1 MTNKKYTIKYAKPKC
16 GLEYS
21 PAYNTHTNQNDLKL
35 TNTHPL
41 IKTSIRKA
49 INAQALLV
57 ITTCLTFSLVVSGIG
72 YAQALNRTV
81 DEVSSSDTDINT
93 SPHYI
98 AIENFQ
104 TQKENYWD
112 LNNLENISP
121 DRIFYV
127 DMNKLVTIEDEESVF
142 NFSDVSIQYS
152 QNSSTSE
159 SSNTESS
166 SLEQSKTDS
175 NLELNK
181 TNSSLELNKTN
192 SSLELNKT
200 NSSLKQVESK
210 TSTYRYAYLIHLTD
224 SERHVVE
231 SIVAGESG
239 NQPFVGKKLVA
250 QAIYNAMLRDNM
262 SPSQVRK
269 QYSYSG
275 YKDIDEFEKECL
287 KAYGNTNATDECR
300 QAVKEIFDDCNM
312 PTDDFVLFFYA
323 PAYSKGTWHENAKTL
338 KPITY
343 IAEDGSTTNYIGGHK
358 FFALKDEPVINYTRE
373 N

>member
-1 MTNKKYTIKYAKPKC
+1 MKNKKYTIKYSKPNHN
-16 GLEYS
+16 
-21 PAYNTHTNQNDLKL
+21 NTNTNTNTPTHEAQL

-49 INAQALLV
+49 IA
-57 ITTCLTFSLVVSGIG
+57 TCLTFSLVVSVVG
-72 YAQALNRTV
+72 YAQALNKT
-81 DEVSSSDTDINT
+81 DEDNAFEDNASKDNASTLSETEIL

-98 AIENFQ
+98 AIKNFQ

-112 LNNLENISP
+112 TNNIGNVSP

-127 DMNKLVTIEDEESVF
+127 DMSKMVENNAGNNDEPVYI
-142 NFSDVSIQYS
+142 FSDMSVQYS
-152 QNSSTSE
+152 ENP
-159 SSNTESS
+159 
-166 SLEQSKTDS
+166 EQSEPEQPEQS
-175 NLELNK
+175 EP
-181 TNSSLELNKTN
+181 E
-192 SSLELNKT
+192 
-200 NSSLKQVESK
+200 QPESK

-224 SERHVVE
+224 SERHVAE

-250 QAIYNAMLRDNM
+250 QAIYNGMLRDNM

-269 QYSYSG
+269 QYSYDG

-287 KAYGNTNATDECR
+287 KAYGNTNAADECR
-300 QAVKEIFDDCNM
+300 QAVKEIFDNYSM

-323 PAYSKGTWHENAKTL
+323 PAHSKGTWHENAKTL

-343 IAEDGSTTNYIGGHK
+343 VNEDGSTTNYIGGHK
-358 FFALKDEPVINYTRE
+358 FFALKNEPVINYTRE
-373 N
+373 G

>member
-1 MTNKKYTIKYAKPKC
+1 MKNKKYTIKYSKSNR
-16 GLEYS
+16 LEYS
-21 PAYNTHTNQNDLKL
+21 NTNTNTPTHETQL

-49 INAQALLV
+49 LA
-57 ITTCLTFSLVVSGIG
+57 TCLTFSLVVSIVG
-72 YAQALNRTV
+72 YAQALNKTGE
-81 DEVSSSDTDINT
+81 DNSSKDNVSFIETT

-98 AIENFQ
+98 AIKNFQ

-112 LNNLENISP
+112 INNLGNISL

-127 DMNKLVTIEDEESVF
+127 DMSKMVENNDEPVY
-142 NFSDVSIQYS
+142 NFSDMSIQYS
-152 QNSSTSE
+152 GNP
-159 SSNTESS
+159 
-166 SLEQSKTDS
+166 EQS
-175 NLELNK
+175 EP
-181 TNSSLELNKTN
+181 E
-192 SSLELNKT
+192 
-200 NSSLKQVESK
+200 QPESK

-239 NQPFVGKKLVA
+239 NQPFVGKKLVC
-250 QAIYNAMLRDNM
+250 QAIYNGMLRDNM

-269 QYSYSG
+269 QYSYDG

-287 KAYGNTNATDECR
+287 KAYGTTNAADECR
-300 QAVKEIFDDCNM
+300 QAVKEIFDNYSM

-323 PAYSKGTWHENAKTL
+323 PAHSKGTWHENAKTL

-343 IAEDGSTTNYIGGHK
+343 VNEDGSTTNYIGGHK

-373 N
+373 G

>member
-1 MTNKKYTIKYAKPKC
+1 MENKKYTIKY
-16 GLEYS
+16 S
-21 PAYNTHTNQNDLKL
+21 TTQNTNTHETQL

-49 INAQALLV
+49 LA
-57 ITTCLTFSLVVSGIG
+57 TCLTFSLVVSGIG
-72 YAQALNRTV
+72 YAQALNKT
-81 DEVSSSDTDINT
+81 DEDNVSKLNETEIS

-98 AIENFQ
+98 AIENFK

-112 LNNLENISP
+112 LNNIGNISP

-127 DMNKLVTIEDEESVF
+127 DMSKMVENNDEPIY
-142 NFSDVSIQYS
+142 NFSDMSVQYS
-152 QNSSTSE
+152 SGLEQNG
-159 SSNTESS
+159 SNESS
-166 SLEQSKTDS
+166 SLEQD
-175 NLELNK
+175 K
-181 TNSSLELNKTN
+181 TNSSLELNK
-192 SSLELNKT
+192 SKSGLEQTEK
-200 NSSLKQVESK
+200 
-210 TSTYRYAYLIHLTD
+210 STYRYAYLIHLTD

-250 QAIYNAMLRDNM
+250 QAIYNGMLRDNM

-269 QYSYSG
+269 QYSYDG

-287 KAYGNTNATDECR
+287 KAYGNTNAADECR
-300 QAVKEIFDDCNM
+300 QAVKEIFDNYSM

-323 PAYSKGTWHENAKTL
+323 PAHSKGTWHENAKTL

-343 IAEDGSTTNYIGGHK
+343 VNEDGSTTNYIGGHK

-373 N
+373 G

>member
-1 MTNKKYTIKYAKPKC
+1 MKNKKYTIKYTKPKY

-21 PAYNTHTNQNDLKL
+21 SSKYNNSTQL

-49 INAQALLV
+49 IA
-57 ITTCLTFSLVVSGIG
+57 TCLTFSLVVSVVG
-72 YAQALNRTV
+72 YAQALNKTGE
-81 DEVSSSDTDINT
+81 DNVSKDNASPLSETEISSPH
-93 SPHYI
+93 SSRERCSHYI
-98 AIENFQ
+98 AIKNFQ

-112 LNNLENISP
+112 ISNIENISP

-127 DMNKLVTIEDEESVF
+127 DMSKMVENDTENNDESVYI
-142 NFSDVSIQYS
+142 FSDMSVQYS
-152 QNSSTSE
+152 EGQTSGSQSSEPEQSE
-159 SSNTESS
+159 PEQTES
-166 SLEQSKTDS
+166 
-175 NLELNK
+175 
-181 TNSSLELNKTN
+181 
-192 SSLELNKT
+192 
-200 NSSLKQVESK
+200 
-210 TSTYRYAYLIHLTD
+210 STYRYAYLIHLTD

-239 NQPFVGKKLVA
+239 NQPFDGKKLVA
-250 QAIYNAMLRDNM
+250 QSIYNAMLRDNI

-287 KAYGNTNATDECR
+287 KAYGNTNAADECR
-300 QAVKEIFDDCNM
+300 QAVKEIFDNYSM

-323 PAYSKGTWHENAKTL
+323 PAHSKGTWHENAKTL

-343 IAEDGSTTNYIGGHK
+343 VNEDGSTTNYIGGHK

-373 N
+373 G

>member
-1 MTNKKYTIKYAKPKC
+1 MKNKKYTIKY
-16 GLEYS
+16 S
-21 PAYNTHTNQNDLKL
+21 HSNTNTNTNIPTHETQL

-49 INAQALLV
+49 IA
-57 ITTCLTFSLVVSGIG
+57 TCLTFSLVVSVVG
-72 YAQALNRTV
+72 YAQALNKTGE
-81 DEVSSSDTDINT
+81 DNVSILSETEIS

-98 AIENFQ
+98 AIKNFQ
-104 TQKENYWD
+104 MQKENYWD
-112 LNNLENISP
+112 ISNIKNIGP
-121 DRIFYV
+121 DRIFYM
-127 DMNKLVTIEDEESVF
+127 DMSKMVKNDAENNDEPIYI
-142 NFSDVSIQYS
+142 FSDMSVQYS
-152 QNSSTSE
+152 GGQNSGSQTSKPE
-159 SSNTESS
+159 HAEP
-166 SLEQSKTDS
+166 
-175 NLELNK
+175 
-181 TNSSLELNKTN
+181 
-192 SSLELNKT
+192 
-200 NSSLKQVESK
+200 K

-239 NQPFVGKKLVA
+239 NQPFDGKKLVA
-250 QAIYNAMLRDNM
+250 QSIYNAMLRDNM

-287 KAYGNTNATDECR
+287 KAYGNTNAADECR
-300 QAVKEIFDDCNM
+300 QAVKEIFDNCSM

-343 IAEDGSTTNYIGGHK
+343 VNEDGSTTNYIGGHK

-373 N
+373 G

>member
-1 MTNKKYTIKYAKPKC
+1 MKNKKYTIKYSKPNH
-16 GLEYS
+16 S
-21 PAYNTHTNQNDLKL
+21 NTNTNTPTHETQL

-49 INAQALLV
+49 LA
-57 ITTCLTFSLVVSGIG
+57 TCLTFSLVVSGIG
-72 YAQALNRTV
+72 YAQALNREDT
-81 DEVSSSDTDINT
+81 DNSSSLNETVS

-98 AIENFQ
+98 AIENFK

-112 LNNLENISP
+112 LNNIGNISP

-127 DMNKLVTIEDEESVF
+127 DISKMVENNDEPIY
-142 NFSDVSIQYS
+142 NFSDMSVQYS
-152 QNSSTSE
+152 GNP
-159 SSNTESS
+159 
-166 SLEQSKTDS
+166 EQS
-175 NLELNK
+175 EP
-181 TNSSLELNKTN
+181 
-192 SSLELNKT
+192 
-200 NSSLKQVESK
+200 KQPESK

-239 NQPFVGKKLVA
+239 NQPLVGKKLVA
-250 QAIYNAMLRDNM
+250 QAIYNGMLRDNM

-269 QYSYSG
+269 QYSYDG

-287 KAYGNTNATDECR
+287 KAYDNTNAADECR
-300 QAVKEIFDDCNM
+300 QAVKEIFDDYSM

-323 PAYSKGTWHENAKTL
+323 PAHSKGTWHENAKTL

-343 IAEDGSTTNYIGGHK
+343 VNEDGSTTNYIGGHK

-373 N
+373 S

>member
-1 MTNKKYTIKYAKPKC
+1 MKNKKYTIKYAKPKY

-21 PAYNTHTNQNDLKL
+21 NSKYNNSTQL

-49 INAQALLV
+49 IA
-57 ITTCLTFSLVVSGIG
+57 TCLTFSLVVSVVG
-72 YAQALNRTV
+72 YAQALNKTGE
-81 DEVSSSDTDINT
+81 DNVSKDNVSTLSETEISSPH
-93 SPHYI
+93 SSRERCSHYI
-98 AIENFQ
+98 AIKNFQ
-104 TQKENYWD
+104 TQRENYWD
-112 LNNLENISP
+112 INNIGNISL

-127 DMNKLVTIEDEESVF
+127 DMSKMVENNDEPVYI
-142 NFSDVSIQYS
+142 FSDMSVQYS
-152 QNSSTSE
+152 EGQTSG
-159 SSNTESS
+159 SQISKP
-166 SLEQSKTDS
+166 EQSEPEYT
-175 NLELNK
+175 EP
-181 TNSSLELNKTN
+181 
-192 SSLELNKT
+192 
-200 NSSLKQVESK
+200 K

-239 NQPFVGKKLVA
+239 NQPFVGKKLVG
-250 QAIYNAMLRDNM
+250 QAVYNAMLRDNM

-269 QYSYSG
+269 QYSYDG

-287 KAYGNTNATDECR
+287 KAYGNTNAADECR
-300 QAVKEIFDDCNM
+300 QAVKEIFDNCSM

-323 PAYSKGTWHENAKTL
+323 PAHSKGTWHENAKTL

-343 IAEDGSTTNYIGGHK
+343 VNEDGSTTNYIGGHK

-373 N
+373 G

>member
-1 MTNKKYTIKYAKPKC
+1 MKNKKYTIKYSKPNH
-16 GLEYS
+16 S
-21 PAYNTHTNQNDLKL
+21 NTNTNTNTSTHEAQL

-49 INAQALLV
+49 IA
-57 ITTCLTFSLVVSGIG
+57 TCLTFSLVVSVVG
-72 YAQALNRTV
+72 YAQALNKTGE
-81 DEVSSSDTDINT
+81 DNISTLSETEIL

-98 AIENFQ
+98 AIKNFQ
-104 TQKENYWD
+104 TQKKNYWD
-112 LNNLENISP
+112 INNIRNVSP

-127 DMNKLVTIEDEESVF
+127 DMSKMVENNTENNDEPVYI
-142 NFSDVSIQYS
+142 FSDMSIQYS
-152 QNSSTSE
+152 ESQSSE
-159 SSNTESS
+159 PEHTEP
-166 SLEQSKTDS
+166 
-175 NLELNK
+175 
-181 TNSSLELNKTN
+181 
-192 SSLELNKT
+192 
-200 NSSLKQVESK
+200 K

-224 SERHVVE
+224 SERHVAE

-250 QAIYNAMLRDNM
+250 QAIYNGMLRDNM

-269 QYSYSG
+269 QYSYDG

-287 KAYGNTNATDECR
+287 KAYGNTNAADECR
-300 QAVKEIFDDCNM
+300 QAVKEIFDNYSM

-323 PAYSKGTWHENAKTL
+323 PAHSKGTWHENAKTL

-343 IAEDGSTTNYIGGHK
+343 VNEDGSTTNYIGGHK

-373 N
+373 G

>member
-1 MTNKKYTIKYAKPKC
+1 MKNKKYTIKYSNP
-16 GLEYS
+16 
-21 PAYNTHTNQNDLKL
+21 THETQL

-41 IKTSIRKA
+41 IKTSIHKA
-49 INAQALLV
+49 
-57 ITTCLTFSLVVSGIG
+57 ITTCLTFSLVVSVVG
-72 YAQALNRTV
+72 YAQALNKTGEDNV
-81 DEVSSSDTDINT
+81 FKNNASTLNETEIS

-98 AIENFQ
+98 AIKNFQ

-112 LNNLENISP
+112 INNIGNISP

-127 DMNKLVTIEDEESVF
+127 DMSKMVENDVENNDEPIY
-142 NFSDVSIQYS
+142 NFSDMSVQYS
-152 QNSSTSE
+152 EGQTSGSQSSESKTSE
-159 SSNTESS
+159 PEQTEP
-166 SLEQSKTDS
+166 
-175 NLELNK
+175 
-181 TNSSLELNKTN
+181 
-192 SSLELNKT
+192 
-200 NSSLKQVESK
+200 K

-239 NQPFVGKKLVA
+239 NQPFVGKKLVG
-250 QAIYNAMLRDNM
+250 QAVYNAMLRDNI

-287 KAYGNTNATDECR
+287 KAYGNTNAADECR
-300 QAVKEIFDDCNM
+300 QAVKEIFDNCSM

-323 PAYSKGTWHENAKTL
+323 PAHSKGTWHENAKTL

-343 IAEDGSTTNYIGGHK
+343 VNEDGSTTNYIGGHK

-373 N
+373 G

>member
-1 MTNKKYTIKYAKPKC
+1 MKNKKYTIKY
-16 GLEYS
+16 S
-21 PAYNTHTNQNDLKL
+21 HSNTNTNTHEAQL

-49 INAQALLV
+49 LA
-57 ITTCLTFSLVVSGIG
+57 TCLTFSLVVSGIG
-72 YAQALNRTV
+72 YAQALNKTV
-81 DEVSSSDTDINT
+81 DEVSSSDTGTNN

-98 AIENFQ
+98 AIENFK

-112 LNNLENISP
+112 INKIGNISP

-127 DMNKLVTIEDEESVF
+127 DMSKMVENNDESIY
-142 NFSDVSIQYS
+142 NFSDMSVQYS
-152 QNSSTSE
+152 QNNNLQNSE
-159 SSNTESS
+159 PEQNSS
-166 SLEQSKTDS
+166 SLEQI
-175 NLELNK
+175 EP
-181 TNSSLELNKTN
+181 
-192 SSLELNKT
+192 
-200 NSSLKQVESK
+200 K

-250 QAIYNAMLRDNM
+250 QAIYNGMLRDNM

-269 QYSYSG
+269 QYSYDG

-287 KAYGNTNATDECR
+287 KAYGNTNAADECR
-300 QAVKEIFDDCNM
+300 QAVKEIFDDYSM

-323 PAYSKGTWHENAKTL
+323 PAHSKGTWHENAKTL

-343 IAEDGSTTNYIGGHK
+343 VNEDGSTTNYIGGHK

-373 N
+373 S

>member
-1 MTNKKYTIKYAKPKC
+1 MENKKYTIKYSKPNH
-16 GLEYS
+16 S
-21 PAYNTHTNQNDLKL
+21 NTNTNTNIPTHETQL

-49 INAQALLV
+49 IA
-57 ITTCLTFSLVVSGIG
+57 TCLTFSLVVSVVG
-72 YAQALNRTV
+72 YAQALNKTGE
-81 DEVSSSDTDINT
+81 DNVSKDNASTLSETEI
-93 SPHYI
+93 SFPHYI
-98 AIENFQ
+98 AIKNFQ

-112 LNNLENISP
+112 INNIGNISP
-121 DRIFYV
+121 DRIFYMDMSKMV
-127 DMNKLVTIEDEESVF
+127 DNNAENNDEPVYI
-142 NFSDVSIQYS
+142 FSDMSVQYS
-152 QNSSTSE
+152 EGQTSGSQTSE
-159 SSNTESS
+159 PEHTEP
-166 SLEQSKTDS
+166 
-175 NLELNK
+175 
-181 TNSSLELNKTN
+181 
-192 SSLELNKT
+192 
-200 NSSLKQVESK
+200 K

-239 NQPFVGKKLVA
+239 NQPFDGKKLVA
-250 QAIYNAMLRDNM
+250 QSIYNAMLRDNI

-287 KAYGNTNATDECR
+287 KAYGNTNAADECR
-300 QAVKEIFDDCNM
+300 QAVKEIFDNYSM

-323 PAYSKGTWHENAKTL
+323 PAHSKGTWHENAKTL

-343 IAEDGSTTNYIGGHK
+343 VNEDGSTTNYIGGHK

-373 N
+373 G

>member
-1 MTNKKYTIKYAKPKC
+1 MKNKKYTIKYSNPKYE
-16 GLEYS
+16 LNHS
-21 PAYNTHTNQNDLKL
+21 NTNTPTHETQL

-49 INAQALLV
+49 IA
-57 ITTCLTFSLVVSGIG
+57 TCLTFSLVVSVVG
-72 YAQALNRTV
+72 YAQALNKTGE
-81 DEVSSSDTDINT
+81 DNFSKDNASTLSETEIS

-98 AIENFQ
+98 AIKNFQ

-112 LNNLENISP
+112 ISNIENIGP

-127 DMNKLVTIEDEESVF
+127 DISKMVENNAENNDESVY
-142 NFSDVSIQYS
+142 NFSDMSVQYS
-152 QNSSTSE
+152 GSQTSG
-159 SSNTESS
+159 SQTSKP
-166 SLEQSKTDS
+166 EQSEPEHT
-175 NLELNK
+175 EP
-181 TNSSLELNKTN
+181 
-192 SSLELNKT
+192 
-200 NSSLKQVESK
+200 K

-250 QAIYNAMLRDNM
+250 QAVYNGMLRDNM

-269 QYSYSG
+269 QYSYDG

-287 KAYGNTNATDECR
+287 KAYGNTNAADECR
-300 QAVKEIFDDCNM
+300 QAVKEIFDDYSM
-312 PTDDFVLFFYA
+312 PTNDFVLFFYA
-323 PAYSKGTWHENAKTL
+323 PAHSKGTWHENAKTL

-343 IAEDGSTTNYIGGHK
+343 VNENGSTTNYIGGHK
-358 FFALKDEPVINYTRE
+358 FFALKNEPVINYTRE
-373 N
+373 G

>member
-1 MTNKKYTIKYAKPKC
+1 MKNKKYTIKYSN
-16 GLEYS
+16 EV
-21 PAYNTHTNQNDLKL
+21 KL
-35 TNTHPL
+35 NNSHPL

-49 INAQALLV
+49 LA
-57 ITTCLTFSLVVSGIG
+57 TCLTFSLVVSGIG
-72 YAQALNRTV
+72 YAQALNKPV
-81 DEVSSSDTDINT
+81 DEVSSSTDINT

-98 AIENFQ
+98 AIENFK

-112 LNNLENISP
+112 INNIGNISP

-127 DMNKLVTIEDEESVF
+127 DMSKMVENNDEPIY
-142 NFSDVSIQYS
+142 NFSDMSVQYS
-152 QNSSTSE
+152 QGNATSE
-159 SSNTESS
+159 PEQNGSS
-166 SLEQSKTDS
+166 SEPEQT
-175 NLELNK
+175 EL
-181 TNSSLELNKTN
+181 
-192 SSLELNKT
+192 
-200 NSSLKQVESK
+200 K

-250 QAIYNAMLRDNM
+250 QAVYNGMLRDNM

-269 QYSYSG
+269 QYSYDG

-287 KAYGNTNATDECR
+287 KAYGNTNAADECR
-300 QAVKEIFDDCNM
+300 QAVKEIFDNYSM

-323 PAYSKGTWHENAKTL
+323 PAHSKGTWHENAKTL

-343 IAEDGSTTNYIGGHK
+343 VNEDGSTTNYIGGHK

-373 N
+373 G

>member
-181 TNSSLELNKTN
+181 TNSSL
-192 SSLELNKT
+192 
-200 NSSLKQVESK
+200 KQVESK

-287 KAYGNTNATDECR
+287 KAYGNTNAADECR

>member
-1 MTNKKYTIKYAKPKC
+1 MKNKKYTIKYSKPNH
-16 GLEYS
+16 S
-21 PAYNTHTNQNDLKL
+21 NTNTPTHETQL

-49 INAQALLV
+49 IA
-57 ITTCLTFSLVVSGIG
+57 TCLTFSLMVSVVG
-72 YAQALNRTV
+72 YAQALNKTGE
-81 DEVSSSDTDINT
+81 DDISNLNEPEIS

-98 AIENFQ
+98 AIKNFQ

-112 LNNLENISP
+112 INNLGNISL

-127 DMNKLVTIEDEESVF
+127 DMSKMVENNDEPVY
-142 NFSDVSIQYS
+142 NFSDMSIQYS
-152 QNSSTSE
+152 GNP
-159 SSNTESS
+159 
-166 SLEQSKTDS
+166 EQSEPEHT
-175 NLELNK
+175 EP
-181 TNSSLELNKTN
+181 
-192 SSLELNKT
+192 
-200 NSSLKQVESK
+200 K

-250 QAIYNAMLRDNM
+250 QAVYNGMLRDNM

-269 QYSYSG
+269 QYSYDG

-287 KAYGNTNATDECR
+287 KAYGNTNAADECR
-300 QAVKEIFDDCNM
+300 QAVKEIFDNYSM

-323 PAYSKGTWHENAKTL
+323 PAHSKGTWHENAKTL

-343 IAEDGSTTNYIGGHK
+343 VNEDGSTTNYIGGHK

-373 N
+373 G